1 MDKTIMENRDKTLI
15 EPDATIREKALEQ
28 AGQPHLSSFRD
39 CDLLSEFPAVGGEAD
54 IYLAARNGEKRILKL
69 YRYGMN
75 PKEEVLKRTKEL
87 SRQFP
92 GNIVSIYEYGY
103 DEKSKRWYEIQE
115 YARYG
120 TLKDISVRKLD
131 NGILST
137 VVKEISD
144 GLKVLHDNDILHL
157 DLKPSNIL
165 VRSLNPLDLIF
176 TDFGIASILDPEL
189 SRKMTSI
196 KGTPLYWSPE
206 AFTGVVG
213 KEADYWSL
221 GMIILEFLL
230 GSHPF
235 SGLDTKVIMYTLS
248 TKGVSIPEEI
258 DDSYKRLLMGLLTRE
273 PQWRWGFPEL
283 SRWLKGDSNIP
294 VCYTSQTQNEKRYHK
309 PYTFRNREYG
319 SAKELLLAFIEDE
332 ENWKDAR
339 EHILRGYI
347 TKWLESNEDYET
359 GVRIE
364 RLKESSDED
373 PDLAVVRVI
382 YSFNT
387 EAPFVLYG
395 KLITVNN
402 LHFFAERES
411 RGEGT
416 ESEGAVLD
424 SLLDGRLLVYYEEYL
439 KVTSKSIDSLHAVI
453 GEIKK
458 ASSTRPE
465 FDQLKSA
472 CNILDIIINPGAY
485 LFPSKVKKDPYENI
499 LFVAENIDL
508 IFNNEE
514 YRELTE
520 GYIVPQELI
529 LDSLQDIA
537 EWQRKSRLLH
547 DLTDK
552 RLLMGKEEYG
562 AVQREYIVPSFL
574 NDGISGVGSSGYG
587 EAVGTLNNWREEG
600 LLIIAQGFADYMK
613 RNPGFLALL
622 EKVAGNKIPQE
633 AGVNFLKALGRDGYV
648 KAARLIRN
656 NVTVSLLP
664 SLNRIEKAV
673 SSDSSNG
680 NDILMRYIKAL
691 KSCEVRWDAFD
702 KRILNE
708 INTYYFKD
716 DPAAGKAFG
725 KLIKQTSD
733 KEWTIKVL
741 EIISGMDVDVGNTR
755 KREWSLWGAIAGA
768 IVGVLFGGA
777 ISVLRIETNILGIMI
792 LGAVVGMVRRSNLV
806 GLLAAFTGLIGEVF
820 YGNVMT
826 MEIAFVIMM
835 GIIAGASIG
844 TFLGGRRQAVSFE
857 EQLYN
862 RYSARFD
869 DLLAAE
875 QGRIQ

>member
-15 EPDATIREKALEQ
+15 ESDVTIREKALEQ

-54 IYLAARNGEKRILKL
+54 IYLAARDGEKRILKL

-120 TLKDISVRKLD
+120 TLKDISARRLD

-165 VRSLNPLDLIF
+165 VRNLAPLDLIF

-221 GMIILEFLL
+221 GMIILELLL

-235 SGLDTKVIMYTLS
+235 NGLDTKVIMYTLS
-248 TKGVSIPEEI
+248 TKGISIPEEI
-258 DDSYKRLLMGLLTRE
+258 DDAFKELLMGLLTRE
-273 PQWRWGFPEL
+273 PKWRWGFTEL
-283 SRWLKGDSNIP
+283 SKWLKGDSNIP
-294 VCYTSQTQNEKRYHK
+294 IYYTSQTQKEKRYQK
-309 PYTFRNREYG
+309 PYIFRNREYG
-319 SAKELLLAFIEDE
+319 SAKELLLAFITDE
-332 ENWKDAR
+332 ENWSDAR

-347 TKWLESNEDYET
+347 TKWLENNEDYET

-387 EAPFVLYG
+387 DAPFVLYG
-395 KLITVNN
+395 KLITLNN
-402 LHFFAERES
+402 LHLFAERGS
-411 RGEGT
+411 RGEGP
-416 ESEGAVLD
+416 ESEGTVLD
-424 SLLDGRLLVYYEEYL
+424 SLLDGRLLSYYEEYL
-439 KVTSKSIDSLHAVI
+439 KATSKNRDVLYGVI

-458 ASSTRPE
+458 ASSIRPE
-465 FDQLKSA
+465 FDQLKAA
-472 CNILDIIINPGAY
+472 CKILDVIINPGGY
-485 LFPSKVKKDPYENI
+485 LLPSKVKKDPYENI

-514 YRELTE
+514 YRKLTE

-529 LDSLQDIA
+529 LDSLQGIA

-622 EKVAGNKIPQE
+622 EKEAGNKIPQE

-702 KRILNE
+702 KKILNE

-725 KLIKQTSD
+725 KLMKQTSD

-741 EIISGMDVDVGNTR
+741 EIISGMDVDVGSTR

-768 IVGVLFGGA
+768 IVGILFGGA
-777 ISVLRIETNILGIMI
+777 ISVLRVETNIFGIMV
-792 LGAVVGMVRRSNLV
+792 LGAVLGIVRRSNLV
-806 GLLAAFTGLIGEVF
+806 GLLAAFTGLVGEVF
-820 YGNVMT
+820 YGNVIT
-826 MEIAFVIMM
+826 IEIAYVIMM
-835 GIIAGASIG
+835 GTIAGASIG
-844 TFLGGRRQAVSFE
+844 AVLGGRRQAVSFG

-869 DLLAAE
+869 DLLVAE

>member
-1 MDKTIMENRDKTLI
+1 MDKTIIENKDKTLI
-15 EPDATIREKALEQ
+15 EADATIQEKALEQ
-28 AGQPHLSSFRD
+28 ASQPHLSSFKGY
-39 CDLLSEFPAVGGEAD
+39 DLLNEFPAVGGEAD
-54 IYLAARNGEKRILKL
+54 IYLAAKDGEKRILKL
-69 YRYGMN
+69 YRFGMN

-103 DEKSKRWYEIQE
+103 DEKSKRWYEVQE

-120 TLKDISVRKLD
+120 TLKEISERKLGK
-131 NGILST
+131 GILST

-176 TDFGIASILDPEL
+176 TDFGIASVLDPEL
-189 SRKMTSI
+189 SRKMTGI

-221 GMIILEFLL
+221 GMIALELLL

-283 SRWLKGDSNIP
+283 SRWLKGDPNIP
-294 VCYTSQTQNEKRYHK
+294 VYYTSQTQKEKRYHK

-319 SAKELLLAFIEDE
+319 SAKELLLAFIEDV
-332 ENWKDAR
+332 ENWRDAR

-364 RLKESSDED
+364 RLKEASDED
-373 PDLAVVRVI
+373 PDLAVVKVI
-382 YSFNT
+382 YSFNMD
-387 EAPFVLYG
+387 APFVLYG

-402 LHFFAERES
+402 LHLFAERGS

-439 KVTSKSIDSLHAVI
+439 KATSKSIDGLRAVI

-472 CNILDIIINPGAY
+472 YKILDVIINPGAY
-485 LFPSKVKKDPYENI
+485 LLPSDSKKDPYENVSFI
-499 LFVAENIDL
+499 AENIDF
-508 IFNNEE
+508 IFKNEE
-514 YRELTE
+514 YRELRDV
-520 GYIVPQELI
+520 YIIPQELF
-529 LDSLQDIA
+529 LDGSGDIS
-537 EWQRKSRLLH
+537 EYLRKSRFLH

-552 RLLMGKEEYG
+552 RVLMGKEEYG
-562 AVQREYIVPSFL
+562 SVQREYIVPSFL
-574 NDGISGVGSSGYG
+574 KDGISGVGSSGYG
-587 EAVGTLNNWREEG
+587 DAVGTLNKWREEG
-600 LLIIAQGFADYMK
+600 LLITAQGFADYMK

-622 EKVAGNKIPQE
+622 EKEAGKKIPQE
-633 AGVNFLKALGRDGYV
+633 AGVNFLKVLDRDGYMR
-648 KAARLIRN
+648 AARLIKN
-656 NVTVSLLP
+656 DVTLSMLP
-664 SLNRIEKAV
+664 SLNMIEKAV
-673 SSDSSNG
+673 SSDPSG
-680 NDILMRYIKAL
+680 GTDILLRYIKAL
-691 KSCEVRWDAFD
+691 KSCEVKWDAFD

-708 INTYYFKD
+708 INAYYFKN

-725 KLIKQTSD
+725 RLMKQTSD
-733 KEWTIKVL
+733 KEWAVKAL
-741 EIISGMDVDVGNTR
+741 ELISGMDIDEGRTR

-768 IVGVLFGGA
+768 VVGILFGGT
-777 ISVLRIETNILGIMI
+777 ISVLRIETNIFGIMI
-792 LGAVVGMVRRSNLV
+792 LGAVLGMVRRSNLV
-806 GLLAAFTGLIGEVF
+806 GLLAAFAGLVGEVF

-826 MEIAFVIMM
+826 MEIVFVIMM
-835 GIIAGASIG
+835 GTIAGASIG
-844 TFLGGRRQAVSFE
+844 AFLGGRRQTVSFG

-869 DLLAAE
+869 DLLA
-875 QGRIQ
+875 